1 MDVQIWLWAVLGG
14 LALLVLLLFAVVMK
28 LLRDQRSLASGQR
41 WYQGQLDTLQTD
53 QRAIESALVGLGEHI
68 QAVEKAQGGLRAGQ
82 ERFGARLD
90 ELAARL
96 SDNDGAYA
104 HAIRLASQG
113 RVSVRELV
121 ENYGI
126 PEVEAALLV
135 RMHREGGG
143 SLDSDAR
150 ERLLDG

>member
-1 MDVQIWLWAVLGG
+1 MQIWQWAVLGG

-28 LLRDQRSLASGQR
+28 LHRDLRSLVAGQH

-53 QRAIESALVGLGEHI
+53 QRAIESALVGLSEHI
-68 QAVEKAQGGLRAGQ
+68 QSVEKAQHALRAGQ
-82 ERFGARLD
+82 DRFSARLD

-135 RMHREGGG
+135 RMHREGGA
-143 SLDSDAR
+143 AR
-150 ERLLDG
+150 DPRESLLD